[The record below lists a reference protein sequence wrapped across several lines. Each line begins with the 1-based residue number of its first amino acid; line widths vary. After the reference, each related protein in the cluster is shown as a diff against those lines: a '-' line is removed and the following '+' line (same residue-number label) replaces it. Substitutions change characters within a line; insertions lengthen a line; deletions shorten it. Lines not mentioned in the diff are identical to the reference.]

1 MRIINSKVKSQ
12 NSKFQVKTQNSC
24 RSSFKLSVTVLN
36 FEFCAL
42 SFRHRRGFTL
52 IEAMSVVAIIGILA
66 SLSMYAYT
74 SATSRSRDA
83 RRKSDLTAISL
94 GFQARHD
101 AKACSDQGD
110 IGFYPGYKIGWPAD
124 GRWKS
129 TEVLRTLSN
138 DCGAFSEY
146 LITIPTD
153 PSSSGGGLNY
163 LFDLSH
169 EPPPDGGVIGKH
181 YRLTAKLEKVITP
194 NSPEGL
200 ALVRAVEVWQTSFGG
215 APLPQDQGY
224 NYIIG
229 N

>member
-1 MRIINSKVKSQ
+1 MK
-12 NSKFQVKTQNSC
+12 
-24 RSSFKLSVTVLN
+24 
-36 FEFCAL
+36 
-42 SFRHRRGFTL
+42 RGFTL
-52 IEAMSVVAIIGILA
+52 IEALAVVSIIGILA
-66 SLSMYAYT
+66 ATATYVFV

-101 AKACSDQGD
+101 ALACSNETDKGR
-110 IGFYPGYKIGWPAD
+110 YPGYKLDNWSSGEQ
-124 GRWKS
+124 RWKD
-129 TEVLRTLSN
+129 VARLSGTN
-138 DCGAFSEY
+138 DPCGAFSEY

-153 PSSSGGGLNY
+153 PRSGNGGLVY
-163 LFDLSH
+163 RFDLSI
-169 EPPPDGGVIGKH
+169 ENGVIGRH

-194 NSPEGL
+194 NSPEDL

-215 APLPQDQGY
+215 AALPEDY